1 MKKQYSAAWTD
12 DQNCIVTIQTKDK
25 TYKSS
30 AYGFNKEPIAL
41 RILFQQ
47 LQQLHQENTLEPD
60 TTIHNQFVFEAAK
73 YGRHHMN

>member
-12 DQNCIVTIQTKDK
+12 DQNCIVTIQTKDEI
-25 TYKSS
+25 YKSS
-30 AYGFNKEPIAL
+30 ACGFNKEPIAL